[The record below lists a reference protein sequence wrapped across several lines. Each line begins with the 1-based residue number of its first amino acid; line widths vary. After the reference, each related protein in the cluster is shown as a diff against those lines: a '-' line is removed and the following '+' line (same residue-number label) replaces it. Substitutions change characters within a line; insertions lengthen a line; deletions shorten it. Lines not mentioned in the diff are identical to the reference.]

1 MSLTD
6 ELVTPLV
13 GRMTRLQWVG
23 GSIVLGF
30 FLGFVDTLMIAAI
43 LGYLGVG
50 YLGVTLPALFGIPTT
65 FTGYFFTGMIVGN
78 LAPPEIEWEA
88 PMGIIICVVLLMMG
102 LVGLRDQGVLMFL
115 LHYFIIP
122 GVAVGVCYLGL
133 RVARKKS
140 KAKTEPGAEGLAG

>member
-6 ELVTPLV
+6 ELVTPV
-13 GRMTRLQWVG
+13 AGRMTRLQWVG

-30 FLGFVDTLMIAAI
+30 FLGFVDTLMIAAM
-43 LGYLGVG
+43 LGYLGVK
-50 YLGVTLPALFGIPTT
+50 LPALFGIPTT
-65 FTGYFFTGMIVGN
+65 FTGYFFTGMIVGK

-102 LVGLRDQGVLMFL
+102 LVGLRDQGVLLFL
-115 LHYFIIP
+115 FHYFIIP

-140 KAKTEPGAEGLAG
+140 KARTEPGAEGLAG

>member
-6 ELVTPLV
+6 ELVTPIV

-43 LGYLGVG
+43 LGYLGVK
-50 YLGVTLPALFGIPTT
+50 LPALFGIPTT

-115 LHYFIIP
+115 LHYLIIP
-122 GVAVGVCYLGL
+122 GVAVGICYLGL

-140 KAKTEPGAEGLAG
+140 KAKTEAGAEGLAG